1 MRDKD
6 REVSSSNVDSRRDQD
21 WSGNIE
27 SDSSGDEDRMRN
39 REDDY
44 SPEIDEEEEDLQ
56 ERQRQGNLGNERVRN
71 SER

>member
-1 MRDKD
+1 
-6 REVSSSNVDSRRDQD
+6 
-21 WSGNIE
+21 
-27 SDSSGDEDRMRN
+27 MRN

-56 ERQRQGNLGNERVRN
+56 ERQRQGNLGNERIRG

>member
-1 MRDKD
+1 MRNQD
-6 REVSSSNVDSRRDQD
+6 RDMGSTDSRRDQD

-27 SDSSGDEDRMRN
+27 TDSDRDYRMRN

-44 SPEIDEEEEDLQ
+44 SPEIDEEEGDLQ
-56 ERQRQGNLGNERVRN
+56 ERQRQGNLGNERVRG

>member
-6 REVSSSNVDSRRDQD
+6 RDMSSTDMDSQRDQE

-27 SDSSGDEDRMRN
+27 PDSSGDKDRMRN
-39 REDDY
+39 QEEDYAPDL
-44 SPEIDEEEEDLQ
+44 DEEEEDLQ
-56 ERQRQGNLGNERVRN
+56 ERQREGNLGNERVRN